1 MLLRQRGHPGVL
13 HSVDRLLISATRMLK
28 PHEIFARMAPV
39 VAAQLLG
46 FLQEKET
53 RLYKATIETVAKSRK
68 LRPVFIER
76 RPRNDRYTW
85 LQTHIGKPAQ
95 DGVAA
100 HLLQIWL
107 VGAQAS
113 LLCDFLDALGIAHD
127 ENGTVESLPSAPPKR
142 ELAAAIDSLVPKHD
156 PAVIAVYLHA
166 FQAMD
171 EKGWDTLAELLA
183 EDPRLKL

>member
-1 MLLRQRGHPGVL
+1 
-13 HSVDRLLISATRMLK
+13 MLK
-28 PHEIFARMAPV
+28 PHEIFARMSPQ

-53 RLYKATIETVAKSRK
+53 RLYKATIDSVAKSRK

-76 RPRNDRYTW
+76 RARDERYAW
-85 LQTHIGKPAQ
+85 LQTHIGKPQ
-95 DGVAA
+95 HDGIAA

-107 VGAQAS
+107 VGAQPA

-127 ENGTVESLPSAPPKR
+127 ENGTVEALPSSPPKAQLADAI
-142 ELAAAIDSLVPKHD
+142 EALAAKHD
-156 PAVIAVYLHA
+156 PEVIAVYLHA

-171 EKGWDTLAELLA
+171 EKGWEPLAELLA
-183 EDPRLKL
+183 EDARLRL